1 MAQTVTNVKIEPM
14 QVWYGVDTAQVV
26 TVTTR
31 PDVSSDLQNDYFFL
45 YHPSASYYV
54 WYNVGGAG
62 VDPAPAG
69 TWTGIMIAISANATA
84 AAVASATQTA
94 VDALANFIATV
105 SGNIVTITNS
115 VVGYASEPHE
125 GVGTGFSFGVST
137 AGNSEAEVGFCDG
150 EIEVTVEEDL
160 VDVTA
165 HQTGTNVLSQ
175 IRTGKT
181 VEAAITLKETTL
193 AQLKKMFV
201 NAGGSFTPVGA
212 NGSSVFGWGLG
223 KDFQQT
229 YAQASK
235 LRFHPQVLP
244 SGDKSRDITF
254 HKAYPMLEGIT
265 FSGEDI
271 LTLPV
276 NFKVY
281 PDTSLNGA
289 VELFVV
295 GDGSQTL
302 T

>member
-1 MAQTVTNVKIEPM
+1 MAQTVTNIKIEPM

-26 TVTTR
+26 SITTR
-31 PDVSSDLQNDYFFL
+31 ADVSSDLQNDYFFI
-45 YHPSASYYV
+45 YTPSGGYYV
-54 WYNVGGAG
+54 WYNVGGSG

-69 TWTGIMIAISANATA
+69 SWTGIVVAISANASQN
-84 AAVASATQTA
+84 AVASATQA
-94 VDALANFIATV
+94 AIDADAAFVATV
-105 SGNIVTITNS
+105 SGNVVTVTNAS
-115 VVGYASEPHE
+115 MGYASEAHE
-125 GVGTGFSFGVST
+125 GVGTGFAFAVVT
-137 AGNSEAEVGFCDG
+137 AGQSEAEVGFCDG
-150 EIEVTVEEDL
+150 EIEMTVEEDL

-165 HQTGTNVLSQ
+165 HQLGTNVLGQ

-181 VEAAITLKETTL
+181 VEAAIALKETSL

-212 NGSSVFGWGLG
+212 SGTSVFGWGLG
-223 KDFQQT
+223 KDFQNT
-229 YAQASK
+229 YSQASK
-235 LRFHPQVLP
+235 LRFHPQALP
-244 SGDKSRDITF
+244 SGDKTRDITM

-276 NFKVY
+276 TFKVY
-281 PDTSLNGA
+281 PNTSLKGA
-289 VELFVV
+289 VSYFAV